1 MVISNFGEDKWEVIK
16 VRVVIDIDFFIGS
29 EPDDGDITF
38 KLAQAVSEEI
48 GMTLRA
54 VLLALENRGF
64 LKRLRKNMVG
74 LWKPVETI

>member
-16 VRVVIDIDFFIGS
+16 VRSVIDIDFFISS

-48 GMTLRA
+48 GMTLRV
-54 VLLALENRGF
+54 VLVALENRGF